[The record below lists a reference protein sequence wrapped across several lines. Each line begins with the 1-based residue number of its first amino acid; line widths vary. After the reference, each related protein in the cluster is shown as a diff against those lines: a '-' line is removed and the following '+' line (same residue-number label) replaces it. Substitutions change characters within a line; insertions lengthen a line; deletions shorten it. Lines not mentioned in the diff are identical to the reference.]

1 MIRLNITKGNT
12 RITKSFFSKDDF
24 RKWLRKNVVV
34 HLHYFIDQ
42 MTNDIW
48 DLKVCEPYT
57 LYGYTFSIQSKRRS
71 GNILMN
77 GN

>member
-1 MIRLNITKGNT
+1 MIRVNIRKDNKI
-12 RITKSFFSKDDF
+12 ITKSFFNKDDLK
-24 RKWLRKNVVV
+24 KWLRQNVVV

-42 MTNDIW
+42 MTNEIW
-48 DLKVCEPYT
+48 SLNMGKSLSYYD
-57 LYGYTFSIQSKRRS
+57 YTFSIQSKRRS